1 MKRIFVLMVTGIFF
15 LFIGNKSFSQNSFAN
30 FQTTIIEPYP
40 LKITTNKTTNLI
52 FPYAIKSVDRGSVDV
67 LAQKAKG
74 VENILL
80 IKAGRQNFS
89 ETNLSVITADG
100 KLYSFILDYINSP
113 SAINI
118 SFVADTMNANSS
130 EAVKPVYNEGAIQK
144 DAERIIKE
152 KKTIRGVSDYRY
164 EVMLALKGIYIKNDV
179 IFFKVEVAN
188 KSKINYDVDMLR
200 FFIKDE
206 RKSKRTATQEIEIQP
221 VYVNGDTSTIKGDSK
236 NVIVFALPK
245 FTTPENK
252 YLSIQLMERNGGR
265 NLQLSVR
272 NRTIIKAKS
281 LITNYGQ

>member
-1 MKRIFVLMVTGIFF
+1 MRQVSVIMVTGIIL
-15 LFIGNKSFSQNSFAN
+15 LFISGSSFSQTSTGK
-30 FQTTIIEPYP
+30 FQTTVIEPYA

-52 FPYAIKSVDRGSVDV
+52 FPYAIKSVDRGSADV

-80 IKAGRQNFS
+80 VKAGRENFS

-118 SFVADTMNANSS
+118 SFVADTASTSS
-130 EAVKPVYNEGAIQK
+130 SQSIKPLYNDAAIYI
-144 DAERIIKE
+144 DAERILKE
-152 KKTIRGVSDYRY
+152 KKTIRGVRDYRY
-164 EVMLALKGIYIKNDV
+164 EVMFALKGIYIKNDV
-179 IFFKVEVAN
+179 IFFKVEVTN
-188 KSKINYDVDMLR
+188 NSNINYDVDMLR
-200 FFIKDE
+200 FFIQDE

-221 VYVNGDTSTIKGDSK
+221 IHVNGDTSTIKGDSK

-245 FTTPENK
+245 FTIPEKK

-272 NRTIIKAKS
+272 NRTIIKAKP
-281 LITNYGQ
+281 LLDK

>member
-1 MKRIFVLMVTGIFF
+1 MRQIIVIMVSGIVL
-15 LFIGNKSFSQNSFAN
+15 LFNGGTSFSQTSGAK

-40 LKITTNKTTNLI
+40 LQITTNKTTNLI
-52 FPYAIKSVDRGSVDV
+52 FPYAIRSVDRGSADV
-67 LAQKAKG
+67 LVQKAKG
-74 VENILL
+74 VENVLL
-80 IKAGRQNFS
+80 VKAGRENFS

-100 KLYSFILDYINSP
+100 KLYSFILDYMNSP

-118 SFVADTMNANSS
+118 SFVADTANAKSL
-130 EAVKPVYNEGAIQK
+130 EFIKPLYNEAAIEI
-144 DAERIIKE
+144 DAERILKE
-152 KKTIRGVSDYRY
+152 KKTVGGLRDYRY
-164 EVMLALKGIYIKNDV
+164 EVMLALKGIYIKNDI

-188 KSKINYDVDMLR
+188 KSNINYDVDMLR
-200 FFIKDE
+200 FFIGDE

-221 VYVNGDTSTIKGDSK
+221 VHVNGDTSTIKGDSK

-245 FTTPENK
+245 FTIPDKK

-281 LITNYGQ
+281 LLDK

>member
-1 MKRIFVLMVTGIFF
+1 MVSVIVL
-15 LFIGNKSFSQNSFAN
+15 LFISGTSFSQTSAAK

-40 LKITTNKTTNLI
+40 LQITTNKTTNLI
-52 FPYAIKSVDRGSVDV
+52 FPYAIKSVDRGSADV

-80 IKAGRQNFS
+80 VKAGRENFS

-100 KLYSFILDYINSP
+100 KLYSFILDFTNSP
-113 SAINI
+113 LAINI
-118 SFVADTMNANSS
+118 SFVADTMSANSS
-130 EAVKPVYNEGAIQK
+130 EVVKPVYNEAAIQK
-144 DAERIIKE
+144 DAERILKE
-152 KKTIRGVSDYRY
+152 KKTVRGVRDYRY
-164 EVMLALKGIYIKNDV
+164 EVILALKGIYIKNDV
-179 IFFKVEVAN
+179 IFFEVEVAN
-188 KSKINYDVDMLR
+188 KSNINYDVDMLR

-206 RKSKRTATQEIEIQP
+206 RISKRTATQEIEIQP

-245 FTTPENK
+245 FTIPENK

-281 LITNYGQ
+281 LITNYGHQHS